1 MTVYSIKIAD
11 IPKDELKQW
20 EHYLIMYDQ
29 ITTNES
35 NEEVEQRICRWLY
48 DSNKL
53 QYIELD
59 TSNTPYYSLCRTS
72 LISNSKPLT
81 LEVLAQETLLLLVGN

>member
-1 MTVYSIKIAD
+1 MTVYSIKISD

-20 EHYLIMYDQ
+20 EHYLIVYDQ

-35 NEEVEQRICRWLY
+35 NEKVEQRICSWLY
-48 DSNKL
+48 DS
-53 QYIELD
+53 QQHQHIELD
-59 TSNTPYYSLCRTS
+59 TTNTSYFSLCRTS

-81 LEVLAQETLLLLVGN
+81 LEILAQETLLLIVGN